1 MRTVYPT
8 GNKNTETFRKD
19 RKCLINVMYLKASV
33 KVSDLM
39 ENIICSYFS
48 NCHNNGVI
56 SWEHTFL
63 KLDHQDSKKGMAKG
77 TEFFGYWSL

>member
-1 MRTVYPT
+1 
-8 GNKNTETFRKD
+8 
-19 RKCLINVMYLKASV
+19 MYFKASV
-33 KVSDLM
+33 RVSDLM

-63 KLDHQDSKKGMAKG
+63 RLDHQGSKKGMAKG
-77 TEFFGYWSL
+77 TKFFWLLVAVDLLKSVNKSL